1 MRVAIAIAL
10 LLSAALTA
18 AALALAASAFA
29 AEDAEPPEPTASEPE
44 PTAEEKPTWEE
55 WVSLN
60 AYDPIRR
67 CWVPIPDGVEP
78 GPETGYVWN
87 LGRWE
92 LVKIVQ
98 REGHGWGYY
107 DHRGEWHGRDEDRAV
122 YRVVVWKP
130 RHYEDTL
137 PRKSFEERELAKEIE
152 LEPADRERLDDLMER
167 RVIPEMLLDDAPGT
181 DFQDEAVVD
190 YDPDEGTL
198 RLSGRAEL
206 VAKIATLITDESTYR
221 ATTTKQPH
229 GNVVEIISLVD
240 LRWLEREPEAALDI
254 ADLNLAGLERLIRVR
269 SDDHRR
275 LHKALW
281 FNETYG
287 TVTVIDQPETID
299 AIREYLAAM
308 PYGPKP
314 ERMTSTPSR

>member
-1 MRVAIAIAL
+1 VRVAIAIVL
-10 LLSAALTA
+10 LLA
-18 AALALAASAFA
+18 AAVTTVALAPAASAPA
-29 AEDAEPPEPTASEPE
+29 AEDAEPTKATTSQPE
-44 PTAEEKPTWEE
+44 PTAEQKPTWED
-55 WVSLN
+55 WINSN

-107 DHRGEWHGRDEDRAV
+107 DHRGEWHGRDEERTV

-130 RHYEDTL
+130 RHYEATL
-137 PRKSFEERELAKEIE
+137 PRKSFEETRLSKEIE
-152 LEPADRERLDDLMER
+152 LEPADRERLDDLIDR
-167 RVIPEMLLDDAPGT
+167 HVILEMLLDDAPGT
-181 DFQDEAVVD
+181 DLRGEAVVS
-190 YDPDEGTL
+190 YALNEGTVS
-198 RLSGRAEL
+198 LSGRTEL
-206 VAKIATLITDESTYR
+206 VARIATLITDDATYR
-221 ATTTKQPH
+221 ATMTEQPH

-240 LRWLEREPEAALDI
+240 LRWLDREPEAALDV
-254 ADLNLAGLERLIRVR
+254 AELNFAGLERLVRAR
-269 SDDHRR
+269 SDEYRR

-281 FNETYG
+281 LNETYG
-287 TVTVIDQPETID
+287 TVTVIDHPDTIQK
-299 AIREYLAAM
+299 IREYLAAM

-314 ERMTSTPSR
+314 DRMTGVPPR